1 MNLSNIALNF
11 YSFGFSGGLMN
22 GIKRKK
28 PVLGIDDLVK
38 IVEKYG
44 LGGIEIPLDRF
55 YLVNEIDEAVKKI
68 KQIQSQNL
76 SVFIDL
82 ENTNVEY
89 ITRLIPYLPSLGI
102 KVIRIKMDQIGKTIY
117 GGNRY
122 LSETFADSIDSF
134 KKQLSLILPFLE
146 EYKVSLAI
154 ENHQDFHS
162 FELIDICKSISEEY
176 IGLTWDVGNSISV
189 LQSPEN
195 FYNTANHAIKN
206 VHLKDYKVYKSDLG
220 ISLERCPLGE
230 GYVDYIDVMRKLKN
244 QGINNMSIELGAQ
257 SARLCNIN
265 KKEYWDEFLDIP
277 IEKESYLDFINQI
290 VVDYDPSLL
299 KNKLIM
305 SEDEMIK
312 NELQDVEKSVN
323 NLKKILEI
331 IL

>member
-1 MNLSNIALNF
+1 
-11 YSFGFSGGLMN
+11 
-22 GIKRKK
+22 
-28 PVLGIDDLVK
+28 
-38 IVEKYG
+38 
-44 LGGIEIPLDRF
+44 
-55 YLVNEIDEAVKKI
+55 
-68 KQIQSQNL
+68 
-76 SVFIDL
+76 
-82 ENTNVEY
+82 
-89 ITRLIPYLPSLGI
+89 
-102 KVIRIKMDQIGKTIY
+102 
-117 GGNRY
+117 
-122 LSETFADSIDSF
+122 
-134 KKQLSLILPFLE
+134 
-146 EYKVSLAI
+146 LAI